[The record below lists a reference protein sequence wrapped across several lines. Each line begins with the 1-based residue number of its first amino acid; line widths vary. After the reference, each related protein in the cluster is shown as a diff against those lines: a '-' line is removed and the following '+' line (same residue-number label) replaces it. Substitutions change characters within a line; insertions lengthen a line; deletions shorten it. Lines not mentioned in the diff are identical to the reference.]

1 MMNSNYSLLENNRN
15 NDTKINNM
23 TAKEYILKKI
33 GRNNN
38 NNNNKNNNNYN
49 NDNDNNNNFNNS
61 LGIQMLNRSYTNTLP
76 KLDVE
81 YNRVIRNTKPL
92 LSTAVNDVASERYKK
107 FIETCVS
114 IDSRDRLSGNPNNYK
129 IYLGKEFIN
138 VTEIELVNIQF
149 PNCFSVI
156 NPTNNV
162 ISWRYITSDELENYL
177 DKDCFDIE
185 KIEDTYDFS
194 MIELDAEK
202 VSVKNGIN
210 YTIFDLENEIM
221 NAMNSVVHKSGEPY
235 SVAGTLSSFYVNI
248 DVVSEKVLFINRKEE
263 FLVDNVDV
271 DASGDIFIDFLSS
284 SSNPFGVIPG
294 SELPV
299 IITNVCNT
307 VNDIGGVP
315 TSLFNEREFTYDEDI
330 KWISYGAGI
339 NRYQLILKDEDG
351 NLIKGKYPEIV
362 SGTTC
367 TSDTGRRALIGQ
379 GLPFIFEGDI
389 TSLLNILG
397 WSFPTY
403 DTACC
408 KNPDKKINCDEKECA
423 CDCVCAKDCLM
434 KKNSRNTWGSIHES
448 PISLSSDV
456 GCLKIVKI
464 DNSSTNIK
472 KNYLIIPDSPYI
484 FMKLKFPSLP
494 DDTLGNNV
502 IKAETINGGYVSTY
516 DNCNVE
522 NYNGDDRRKDTG
534 NLFAK
539 IIFDTR
545 LSSIYNE
552 NFICNKKVLYEKVL
566 PKLDMLEIEFVDRNG
581 YPIYNS
587 KNSNFTIKIT
597 ENMDVLKETL
607 INTRTGSIS
616 NTGFGM

>member
-1 MMNSNYSLLENNRN
+1 MNYNYNLLSN
-15 NDTKINNM
+15 NDAGNMKNSTKINNM
-23 TAKEYILKKI
+23 TAKEFILKKI
-33 GRNNN
+33 SK
-38 NNNNKNNNNYN
+38 NKNNNDNFNVNSN
-49 NDNDNNNNFNNS
+49 NDS
-61 LGIQMLNRSYTNTLP
+61 LDIQILNRGYTNTLP
-76 KLDVE
+76 KLDVGH
-81 YNRVIRNTKPL
+81 NRVIRNTKPI

-114 IDSRDRLSGNPNNYK
+114 IDSKDRLSGNPNNYK

-162 ISWRYITSDELENYL
+162 LSWRYITSDELENYL
-177 DKDCFDIE
+177 DKECFDIE
-185 KIEDTYDFS
+185 TIEDTYDFS

-221 NAMNSVVHKSGEPY
+221 NAMNSVVHKSAETY
-235 SVAGTLSSFYVNI
+235 SVSGTLSSFYVNI
-248 DVVSEKVLFINRKEE
+248 DVVSEKVIFINRKEE
-263 FLVDNVDV
+263 FLVDNIEV
-271 DASGDIFIDFLSS
+271 DASGDIFIDFIGS
-284 SSNPFGVIPG
+284 SSNPFGVNQ
-294 SELPV
+294 ELPV
-299 IITNVCNT
+299 ILTNICNT

-339 NRYQLILKDEDG
+339 NRYQLILKDED
-351 NLIKGKYPEIV
+351 NNIIKGKYAETV

-367 TSDTGRRALIGQ
+367 TSETGRRAFIGQ

-403 DTACC
+403 DSACC
-408 KNPDKKINCDEKECA
+408 KNPDKNINCDEKECA

-472 KNYLIIPDSPYI
+472 KNYLMIPDSPYI

-522 NYNGDDRRKDTG
+522 NYNGDDRRKDTS

-545 LSSIYNE
+545 LSSVYNE
-552 NFICNKKVLYEKVL
+552 NFICNKKVLYDHVL
-566 PKLDMLEIEFVDRNG
+566 TKLDLLEIEFVDRNG
-581 YPIYNS
+581 YPIYNC

-597 ENMDVLKETL
+597 EKMEVLKETL

>member
-1 MMNSNYSLLENNRN
+1 
-15 NDTKINNM
+15 M
-23 TAKEYILKKI
+23 TAKEYIIKKI

-38 NNNNKNNNNYN
+38 KNNNNNNK
-49 NDNDNNNNFNNS
+49 NNNNFNNS
-61 LGIQMLNRSYTNTLP
+61 LGIQMLNRNYTNTLP
-76 KLDVE
+76 KLDVG
-81 YNRVIRNTKPL
+81 YNRVIYNTKPIL
-92 LSTAVNDVASERYKK
+92 NTAVNDVASERYKK

-114 IDSRDRLSGNPNNYK
+114 IDSKDRLSGNPNNYK

-138 VTEIELVNIQF
+138 VIEIELVNIQF

-162 ISWRYITSDELENYL
+162 LSWRYITSDELENYFE
-177 DKDCFDIE
+177 DCI
-185 KIEDTYDFS
+185 DTETLATTYEFP

-235 SVAGTLSSFYVNI
+235 SVAGTLTSFYVNI

-263 FLVDNVDV
+263 LLVDNVEV

-284 SSNPFGVIPG
+284 SSNPFSIKP
-294 SELPV
+294 ELPV
-299 IITNVCNT
+299 IITNICNT
-307 VNDIGGVP
+307 TNNIGGVP

-339 NRYQLILKDEDG
+339 NRYQLILKDEDD

-379 GLPFIFEGDI
+379 GLPFVFEGDI

-403 DTACC
+403 ETACC
-408 KNPDKKINCDEKECA
+408 KNSDTNLNCTKKDCNCLCIYDENGDITNQKYTDIIPGE
-423 CDCVCAKDCLM
+423 KDCLM
-434 KKNSRNTWGSIHES
+434 IKNSKTWASIHES
-448 PISLSSDV
+448 PISLSSDI

-472 KNYLIIPDSPYI
+472 KNYLMIPDSPYI

-545 LSSIYNE
+545 LSSVYNE

-566 PKLDMLEIEFVDRNG
+566 TKLDMLEIEFVDRNG
-581 YPIYNS
+581 YPIYNC

-597 ENMDVLKETL
+597 EKMDVLKETL

>member
-1 MMNSNYSLLENNRN
+1 MNSNYSLLENNRN

-38 NNNNKNNNNYN
+38 KNNNNDDN
-49 NDNDNNNNFNNS
+49 NKNNNNNFNNS

-76 KLDVE
+76 KLNID
-81 YNRVIRNTKPL
+81 YNRVIHNTKPIL
-92 LSTAVNDVASERYKK
+92 NTAVNDVASERYKK

-114 IDSRDRLSGNPNNYK
+114 IDSKDRLSGNPNNYK

-162 ISWRYITSDELENYL
+162 LSWRYITSDELENYL
-177 DKDCFDIE
+177 DKDCFDIDT
-185 KIEDTYDFS
+185 IEDTYDFPI
-194 MIELDAEK
+194 IELDPEK

-221 NAMNSVVHKSGEPY
+221 NAMNSVIHKSGEPY

-248 DVVSEKVLFINRKEE
+248 DVVSEKVVFINRKEE
-263 FLVDNVDV
+263 FLVDNVEV
-271 DASGDIFIDFLSS
+271 DASGDIFIDFFSS

-307 VNDIGGVP
+307 VNDVGGVP

-330 KWISYGAGI
+330 KWISYSAGI

-367 TSDTGRRALIGQ
+367 TSDIGRRALIGQ

-472 KNYLIIPDSPYI
+472 KNYLMIPDSPYI

-597 ENMDVLKETL
+597 EKMDVLKETL